1 MLSDENLQ
9 RYLKGLYPLGFLLM
23 LVPLVDILL
32 RVFPPQ
38 FGQLQWRF
46 AAVGLALGNVGTV
59 LLGLGILGFV
69 AAANGHRAFLRGI
82 GILALVLAVVMLAVL
97 VLFALDAVQIR
108 QMAAANFKRQILT
121 SSLGA
126 AFAGGLGMIAL
137 FLMGRGAIA
146 ASRAKRLPERRVTAA
161 PSPLVVAGSGA
172 GARDAM

>member
-9 RYLKGLYPLGFLLM
+9 RYAKGLYPLGFLLM
-23 LVPLVDILL
+23 LVPMVDILL

-46 AAVGLALGNVGTV
+46 ATVGLALGNVGTV
-59 LLGLGILGFV
+59 LLGLGLIGLVAAICGHRVVLRVLGFV
-69 AAANGHRAFLRGI
+69 A
-82 GILALVLAVVMLAVL
+82 LVFAVVLLAVL

-108 QMAAANFKRQILT
+108 QMAAANFKRQIVT

-126 AFAGGLGMIAL
+126 AFAGTMGMIAL
-137 FLMGRGAIA
+137 VVLGRGALA
-146 ASRAKRLPERRVTAA
+146 ASRATRLPERRVKTA

-172 GARDAM
+172 RDAL

>member
-9 RYLKGLYPLGFLLM
+9 RYVKGLYPLGFLLM
-23 LVPLVDILL
+23 LVPMVDILL

-59 LLGLGILGFV
+59 LLGLGLLGFV
-69 AAANGHRAFLRGI
+69 AAVLGHRGFLRGL
-82 GILALVLAVVMLAVL
+82 GFFALVLAIVLLAVL
-97 VLFALDAVQIR
+97 ALFLLDAVQIR

-126 AFAGGLGMIAL
+126 AFAGGMGMIAL
-137 FLMGRGAIA
+137 FLMGRGALA
-146 ASRAKRLPERRVTAA
+146 ASKATRLPERRVKAA
-161 PSPLVVAGSGA
+161 PSPLVVAGSSA
-172 GARDAM
+172 GASDTM

>member
-9 RYLKGLYPLGFLLM
+9 RYAKGLYALGFLLM
-23 LVPLVDILL
+23 RVPAVDILL

-59 LLGLGILGFV
+59 LLGLGLTGLVAAICGHRAALRVLGFV
-69 AAANGHRAFLRGI
+69 A
-82 GILALVLAVVMLAVL
+82 LVLAIVLLAVL

-126 AFAGGLGMIAL
+126 AFAGTMGMIAL
-137 FLMGRGAIA
+137 FLMGRGALS
-146 ASRAKRLPERRVTAA
+146 ASKSTRLPERRVKTA

-172 GARDAM
+172 GDAL